1 MSRLSLILIISLFAF
16 SINFYYGHQGL
27 MPLDDLQN
35 FNSGFRVLQGDF
47 PFRDYYS
54 VTGPFLDILQSIIY
68 KIFGINWQSFVLHA
82 SLMNC
87 LYSISIFIFLQ
98 KLNFSKIN
106 SFLFSLS
113 GGLLM
118 YPAAGNPTVE
128 HSSLILS
135 VMGTFLFII
144 GSKEN
149 KNYLLFFSIFIF
161 GISFFV
167 KQVPTIYFIFFCI
180 LLFFFQ
186 IFNFISQKKIF
197 LIFIYMVTV
206 SLLFVFYFELNGVKF
221 NQIINQYYFIA
232 KNLGELRFQ
241 NLSFHNFYENTSKL
255 FFLLFLLVPS
265 LYISFITK
273 NKNGFLI
280 LFFLSLLII
289 LYEIHSNNQ
298 PISYALLPIF
308 VAFFQYFY
316 HNKIQ
321 DFNFV
326 KIYLLVIIIYAFYRI
341 LRFENFYLFGFLIF
355 IISYFLN
362 KKKII
367 SNLLI
372 IYLTISSLLYFEK
385 YIKIRAW
392 DDLSKN
398 DLLVSFD
405 GNIIDKK
412 LSYLK
417 WRTVYFENIETE
429 KKLITTTLHYL
440 KNLEDDVKYI
450 LISDYQIYNIIL
462 DRKDYSPVKY
472 WYKDATYP
480 SKKSKYRNEF
490 EFFFKKKIV
499 ENNINFLIIDNT
511 SNFKSV
517 ELEEFSWLFKCLEKK
532 QLDPQLNLFE
542 VFEIKL
548 NCINLV
554 KSSNL

>member
-98 KLNFSKIN
+98 KLNFAKIN

-326 KIYLLVIIIYAFYRI
+326 KIYLLLIIIYAFYRI

>member
-326 KIYLLVIIIYAFYRI
+326 KIYLLLIIIYAFYRI

>member
-68 KIFGINWQSFVLHA
+68 KLFGINWQSFVLHA

-326 KIYLLVIIIYAFYRI
+326 KIYLLLIIIYAFYRI